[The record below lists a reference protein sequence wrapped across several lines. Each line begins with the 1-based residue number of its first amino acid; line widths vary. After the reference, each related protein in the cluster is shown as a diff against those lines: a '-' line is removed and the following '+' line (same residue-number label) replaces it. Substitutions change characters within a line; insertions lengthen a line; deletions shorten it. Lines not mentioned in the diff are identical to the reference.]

1 MTPDIDLSIRQFAE
15 AWRVMC
21 APCEGSV
28 VTSDDGIDYRF
39 SGLPIPFFNVA
50 LLTEDRISASALASL
65 GQRACAWASER
76 SVPWLFVLT
85 HEALETGVDPAAV
98 LERSDLVPLM
108 LLTGMHAREVGPA
121 SNLPGG
127 LELVVP
133 DEDDGCAALLDVNS
147 AAYAMELDAG
157 KAVLGRRSFWQG
169 HVPVLGRVEGRPVSC
184 AAVLMVD
191 GVRYVA
197 LVATNPGDQRRGY
210 ADAAMRRALQV
221 AADTHGELPTVLH
234 ATEAGRPVY
243 QRMGY
248 ATISTHT
255 VFIEK
260 RFLAGH

>member
-21 APCEGSV
+21 LPCDGSV
-28 VTSDDGIDYRF
+28 ITSDDGIDYRF

-50 LLTEDRISASALASL
+50 LLTADRISTSALASL
-65 GQRACAWASER
+65 GQRACEWASGR
-76 SVPWLFVLT
+76 GVPWLFVVT
-85 HEALETGVDPAAV
+85 HEALDADVDAAAV
-98 LERSDLVPLM
+98 LQPSDLVPLM
-108 LLTGMHAREVGPA
+108 PLTGMRAREVGPA
-121 SNLPGG
+121 SNAPIG
-127 LELVVP
+127 LELLVP
-133 DEDDGCAALLDVNS
+133 EDDRGCEALLDVNS
-147 AAYAMELDAG
+147 AAYAMELDAS
-157 KAVLGRRSFWQG
+157 KAVLGRRSFWQD
-169 HVPVLGRVEGRPVSC
+169 HVPVLGLVEGRPVSC

-248 ATISTHT
+248 TTISTHT